1 LVGAIDLS
9 NGFLFPATEHGKVER
24 VQPVRPGIAG
34 VEFQSLLVLSLASGK
49 IPVVLHIVAAQ
60 NSMGIGQGRVQLQ
73 RLAGGSIGFW
83 IVFAGT
89 ATSKASQCAI
99 AIGQTHICQSVAGVF
114 RDGLIEIGNCGS
126 EVLSLARNFSAMSPA
141 ICCCNEMI
149 SALLPL

>member
-1 LVGAIDLS
+1 MSPSHALKTADIGSSWWARLISATASCSLPPSMARS
-9 NGFLFPATEHGKVER
+9 NAL
-24 VQPVRPGIAG
+24 QPVRPGIAG

-114 RDGLIEIGNCGS
+114 RDGLVEIGNCGG
-126 EVLSLARNFSAMSPA
+126 EVRRG
-141 ICCCNEMI
+141 
-149 SALLPL
+149 LLVPVVTPL